1 MVATALSISDYML
14 GPARGAETCLE
25 ESLAV
30 AWVRWG
36 RIPYSEG
43 QGDGA
48 EEQGEGMERSFGKGS
63 MMVVEENRQ
72 HILRPPA

>member
-1 MVATALSISDYML
+1 MVATARSISDYTL
-14 GPARGAETCLE
+14 DPARGAARCLE
-25 ESLAV
+25 ESLV
-30 AWVRWG
+30 VVWVRWG

-48 EEQGEGMERSFGKGS
+48 EEQGEGMERSFGIGS
-63 MMVVEENRQ
+63 MMVAGDDRQ